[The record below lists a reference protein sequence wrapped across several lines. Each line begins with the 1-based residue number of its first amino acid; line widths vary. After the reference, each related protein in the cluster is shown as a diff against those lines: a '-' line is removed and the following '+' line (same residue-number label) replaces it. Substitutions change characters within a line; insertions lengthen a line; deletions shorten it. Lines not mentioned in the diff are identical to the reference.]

1 MPKVRSLTGGT
12 FGEADP
18 TSWHNSV
25 LHAKAADETI
35 TYEKWKA
42 SKYELYR
49 ETLSLEGKDDDFHLH
64 GDDASRK
71 KLFLQIDPEHTQ
83 YQTRYAPELPSFI
96 ETLFVLWYRRKMRFK
111 YVHALA
117 YKWFT
122 MFKMVLGIWDEQLIY
137 DTQAHIYKNQFY
149 VHSDN
154 GAEDQLND
162 LVMIGTSHSLFWMF
176 LPYQPLA
183 IFTKLGEASNAS
195 PTYVAETPGVK
206 AQSAFLGK
214 SDEKTLLQFLVALLF
229 DWTPANAGATLVE
242 GAELLA
248 PSVVSDLIAIAGP
261 GEEAAEG
268 AAGDAEKDGAGGIES
283 ENGDEERRRDAVAG
297 VDEKEMSDW
306 LSDGHRLLQGLK
318 VKEDFYING
327 KKGKESGWIGR
338 GANMAIKHFKEL
350 CESKDG
356 YNFGDAAKL
365 HNLGV
370 EHGKKARALVD
381 SRDESSCIEWQFVTK
396 KPEPAELK
404 HKDEEVRKDAELRD
418 AVYKNDSAEDKLDKV
433 SEGDKRRWQGGGF
446 DCTNPLSRTE
456 VALPYLGA
464 LC

>member
-96 ETLFVLWYRRKMRFK
+96 ETLFVLWYRRKMRLK

-149 VHSDN
+149 VHSDD

-297 VDEKEMSDW
+297 VDEKEMSD
-306 LSDGHRLLQGLK
+306 
-318 VKEDFYING
+318 
-327 KKGKESGWIGR
+327 
-338 GANMAIKHFKEL
+338 
-350 CESKDG
+350 
-356 YNFGDAAKL
+356 
-365 HNLGV
+365 
-370 EHGKKARALVD
+370 
-381 SRDESSCIEWQFVTK
+381 
-396 KPEPAELK
+396 
-404 HKDEEVRKDAELRD
+404 
-418 AVYKNDSAEDKLDKV
+418 
-433 SEGDKRRWQGGGF
+433 
-446 DCTNPLSRTE
+446 
-456 VALPYLGA
+456 
-464 LC
+464 